1 MTEGDVATAP
11 ATPAPDHD
19 PVVDRLAEGLAAR
32 GVPLAGARVLLLGLP
47 ECRDGEASAVPPLA
61 ALLHAAGALVR
72 AVTPHAAT
80 AAHPAGLLCVPLTA
94 RELSEAD
101 AVVLLAAPGDAERP
115 LVERWAAYVHD
126 ARPAPRT
133 PRT

>member
-1 MTEGDVATAP
+1 MTEGDVAPAP
-11 ATPAPDHD
+11 ATPTPDHD

-47 ECRDGEASAVPPLA
+47 EYRDSEVSAVPPLA
-61 ALLHAAGALVR
+61 GLLHAAGALVR
-72 AVTPHAAT
+72 AVAPHAAT

-101 AVVLLAAPGDAERP
+101 AVVLLAAPRETDRP

-126 ARPAPRT
+126 ARAAPRT
-133 PRT
+133 